1 MDISGFCLCVCV
13 NAYVGLAHKPGGD
26 DGWIPQQGWNKTS
39 SSSSFPIRL
48 PLSIITITFKNN
60 SGRKLKKKKRTSS
73 IKCERIPENR
83 KTHTPIGHYMR
94 RHENFPK
101 CKNYFLSSAIPFFGY
116 LRRQCEKIEKKN
128 TFWNFPS
135 QVYYTRDH
143 TVAGIGQ
150 SIRPLNWIQVP
161 PHSFVKEKESF
172 ELFGRHTRRCGE
184 KIESL
189 PSLFID
195 RFRMCWSWANNIP
208 LLVPDRLCEKL
219 ERVVVVGGLLWSAPL
234 FLHQTEAPRKTLF
247 GENRQGRHSCGFFT
261 VTL

>member
-1 MDISGFCLCVCV
+1 
-13 NAYVGLAHKPGGD
+13 
-26 DGWIPQQGWNKTS
+26 
-39 SSSSFPIRL
+39 
-48 PLSIITITFKNN
+48 
-60 SGRKLKKKKRTSS
+60 
-73 IKCERIPENR
+73 
-83 KTHTPIGHYMR
+83 MR

-128 TFWNFPS
+128 TFWNFPLAGVLYS
-135 QVYYTRDH
+135 WPHGGRDW
-143 TVAGIGQ
+143 AIDP
-150 SIRPLNWIQVP
+150 SIELNP
-161 PHSFVKEKESF
+161 SSPNSFVKEKESF